1 MVTRL
6 TVTTFLLWLRA
17 GSGLK
22 VTEIT
27 AQAGSLS
34 TSRHTELTCDFLKW
48 KQEEFFSLTW
58 AVELLGIKTD
68 FLQYNKDGSESGSS
82 VAIPQQEK
90 YSWTCNL
97 YIFVCSLDT
106 RTPSN
111 GIVGIDLTSV
121 EDRRVSVQVSEAFDE
136 EELRVCCEVRVLEDR
151 GYGQVRPKRK
161 EKCADFS
168 VDRGETN
175 TRTR

>member
-6 TVTTFLLWLRA
+6 TVTTLLLWLRA

-58 AVELLGIKTD
+58 AVELLGVKTD

-82 VAIPQQEK
+82 VAILNRK
-90 YSWTCNL
+90 NIYGLVTCL
-97 YIFVCSLDT
+97 FF
-106 RTPSN
+106 RH
-111 GIVGIDLTSV
+111 
-121 EDRRVSVQVSEAFDE
+121 EDSIQWD
-136 EELRVCCEVRVLEDR
+136 CW
-151 GYGQVRPKRK
+151 Y
-161 EKCADFS
+161 
-168 VDRGETN
+168 
-175 TRTR
+175 

>member
-1 MVTRL
+1 MIWSNPILAWYSPSFTKTYYELILRIVSSRNKKDISQHCPDVDYVVCETLRLTHHTSVPLWEWSLMVTRL
-6 TVTTFLLWLRA
+6 TVTTLLLWLRA

-48 KQEEFFSLTW
+48 KQEEFFSITW
-58 AVELLGIKTD
+58 AVEHLGVKTD

-90 YSWTCNL
+90 YLWTCNL
-97 YIFVCSLDT
+97 
-106 RTPSN
+106 
-111 GIVGIDLTSV
+111 
-121 EDRRVSVQVSEAFDE
+121 
-136 EELRVCCEVRVLEDR
+136 
-151 GYGQVRPKRK
+151 
-161 EKCADFS
+161 
-168 VDRGETN
+168 
-175 TRTR
+175 